1 MPVLA
6 INKRASYDY
15 EILEDYE
22 AGLVLVGYEVKAA
35 KAGQVSLKG
44 SHVVFRGSQQSQ
56 PQAYLLNAHISLY
69 RLAGTI
75 NDYDPTRSRRLLLN
89 KKQLNHLFGR
99 TSAEGLTVVPLKLYT
114 KGSLLKLAIA
124 LVRGKKKFDKRRAI
138 KERDWERQ
146 RRTLTKQ
153 AK

>member
-1 MPVLA
+1 MPALA

-44 SHVVFRGSQQSQ
+44 SHVVFRGSQQGQ
-56 PQAYLLNAHISLY
+56 PQAYLINAHISLY
-69 RLAGTI
+69 RLAGTV

>member
-6 INKRASYDY
+6 VNKRASYDY

-22 AGLVLVGYEVKAA
+22 AGLVLAGYEVKAA

-44 SHVVFRGSQQSQ
+44 SHVVFRLSDQGQ
-56 PQAYLLNAHISLY
+56 PQAYLLNAHISRY

-75 NDYDPTRSRRLLLN
+75 GDYEPTRSRRLLL
-89 KKQLNHLFGR
+89 KRKQLNYLYGR

-114 KGSLLKLAIA
+114 KDSLLKLAIA
-124 LVRGKKKFDKRRAI
+124 LVRGKKKFDKRQAI
-138 KERDWERQ
+138 KERDWEKK

-153 AK
+153 AP

>member
-1 MPVLA
+1 MPVVA

-22 AGLVLVGYEVKAA
+22 AGLVLTGYEVKAA

-44 SHVVFRGSQQSQ
+44 SHVVFRGGQHGQ
-56 PQAYLLNAHISLY
+56 PQAYLINAHISLY
-69 RLAGTI
+69 RLAGAI
-75 NDYDPTRSRRLLLN
+75 GDYDPTRSRRLLLN

-99 TSAEGLTVVPLKLYT
+99 ASAEGLTVVPLKLYT
-114 KGSLLKLAIA
+114 KDSLLKLAIA
-124 LVRGKKKFDKRRAI
+124 LVRGKKKFDKRQAI
-138 KERDWERQ
+138 KEREWERK

-153 AK
+153 AI

>member
-6 INKRASYDY
+6 INKRANYDY

-22 AGLVLVGYEVKAA
+22 AGLVLVGHEVKAA

-44 SHVVFRGSQQSQ
+44 SHVVFSGSQQGQ

>member
-6 INKRASYDY
+6 LNKRVSYDY

-22 AGLVLVGYEVKAA
+22 AGLILAGYEVKAA

-44 SHVVFRGSQQSQ
+44 SHVIFRTTPQHP
-56 PQAYLLNAHISLY
+56 PQAYLINAHISRY
-69 RLAGTI
+69 RLAGSLG
-75 NDYDPTRSRRLLLN
+75 DYEPTRSRRLLL
-89 KKQLNHLFGR
+89 KRKQLNYLFGR

-114 KGSLLKLAIA
+114 KDSLLKLAIV
-124 LVRGKKKFDKRRAI
+124 LVRGKKKYDKRQAI
-138 KERDWERQ
+138 KKRDWERK

-153 AK
+153 TR